1 MPNTD
6 SSGWQQY
13 WCSLFSSVFFYSFH
27 FSTIRHLSISKVVG
41 SSKQQQ
47 KKELAKEQMY
57 LESEK
62 HTTEQENN
70 KMVIAK
76 LHMYIWVKIYKSSR
90 YIHLGP

>member
-1 MPNTD
+1 M
-6 SSGWQQY
+6 
-13 WCSLFSSVFFYSFH
+13 FFYSFH
-27 FSTIRHLSISKVVG
+27 FFYNEHLSISKVVG

-70 KMVIAK
+70 KMVLISPYMSIIA
-76 LHMYIWVKIYKSSR
+76 
-90 YIHLGP
+90 